1 MTLIDELRSRASTT
15 ADDDVEF
22 IEQTLVWK
30 AADRIA
36 ELETALRKIADPIAW
51 LKANLEPGQQLDGGG
66 AYALNNDPTWLKKVA
81 RDALAPKP
89 TKE

>member
-15 ADDDVEF
+15 ADDDVQF

-36 ELETALRKIADPIAW
+36 ELEAALREIARPTYGTEINDTDAERASILGRHLVRFQRIALEA
-51 LKANLEPGQQLDGGG
+51 LK
-66 AYALNNDPTWLKKVA
+66 
-81 RDALAPKP
+81 PKP
-89 TKE
+89 TKQ